1 MLFLTFFKGPLT
13 ANWTSVMN
21 RHLNTQVWSGVPVN
35 NEALWDHV
43 YDSFRRQYADMQ
55 ERERAED
62 TLQRGISMRPGKL
75 NAYLTEYE
83 VHVEMAGYD
92 PNSRL
97 TLKIF
102 TDGLP
107 TELYKD
113 ALQLDRPR
121 NYAEW
126 KEAALTRH
134 AEWVH
139 FKHRSEQKQGVKLFN
154 PFKPQYQPPRDP
166 NAMDTSADRTRVR
179 QIEAEQEEEH
189 ARVYAPDGEDPN
201 RERHGGRL
209 PPFPPMARFLKKRW
223 EQKDKQGVQCYNCQK
238 FGHIAKECFQRKQ
251 PRTLQPRS
259 STQARKTHQE
269 EESNDEAK
277 E

>member
-1 MLFLTFFKGPLT
+1 
-13 ANWTSVMN
+13 
-21 RHLNTQVWSGVPVN
+21 
-35 NEALWDHV
+35 
-43 YDSFRRQYADMQ
+43 MQ

-62 TLQRGISMRPGKL
+62 TLQQGISMKQGDL
-75 NAYLTEYE
+75 DAYIAEYE
-83 VHVEMAGYD
+83 VLVEMVGYD

-113 ALQLDRPR
+113 ALRLDRPR

-139 FKHRSEQKQGVKLFN
+139 FKHRSEQKRGVKLFN

-166 NAMDTSADRTRVR
+166 NAMNTSADRTRAR
-179 QIEAEQEEEH
+179 QIEAELGEEH
-189 ARVYAPDGEDPN
+189 ARVYAPEGEDCYDSGSDFSARLLTGYDYGTPQVSSHIS
-201 RERHGGRL
+201 HG
-209 PPFPPMARFLKKRW
+209 
-223 EQKDKQGVQCYNCQK
+223 Q
-238 FGHIAKECFQRKQ
+238 
-251 PRTLQPRS
+251 S
-259 STQARKTHQE
+259 SQSAG
-269 EESNDEAK
+269 
-277 E
+277 